1 MYNVKALLAKAFTVD
16 SKSNTQLCIQTMC
29 YGCLYNRASQRDHDI
44 CLSSLPEKYERIF
57 DKLISMADHDHI
69 TRLFKDYL
77 RQLEI
82 FEYSVPCC
90 YFDYDAR
97 MKLFTDDYEFRILVI
112 SYALDNIPIPA
123 ASPIKTEPRTPP
135 KKKRKLGLLNL

>member
-16 SKSNTQLCIQTMC
+16 SKQNMQVCIQTMC

-44 CLSSLPEKYERIF
+44 CLSTIPEKYERIF
-57 DKLISMADHDHI
+57 DKLISMADHHHI

-77 RQLEI
+77 YQLEI
-82 FEYSVPCC
+82 FEYSVPPC
-90 YFDYDAR
+90 YFDHDER
-97 MKLFTDDYEFRILVI
+97 IKLFTDDCEFRLLVI
-112 SYALDNIPIPA
+112 SYALDNIPIPP
-123 ASPIKTEPRTPP
+123 ASPIKTEPPTPP